1 MAEKH
6 TEQVTPWEV
15 EGEVDY
21 DKLIW
26 QFGTK
31 KIDEALYGRLKKYGD
46 NHMLR
51 RKYFFSHRDLDLAL
65 NDYEQKK
72 GFFLYTGL
80 AVSKN
85 MHLGHLTSFLMSKWM
100 QETFGV
106 NLYVEIPDEEKFL
119 ARRDMTIE
127 EIDQQ
132 AEDVILNIAAL
143 GFDPE
148 KTFIFKDREYVK
160 NMYTLACKIAKKVNF
175 SNVKA
180 VFGFNEQTNIG
191 LMFYPA
197 MQMVPC
203 FFEEK
208 RCLIPAGIDQDP
220 YWRIQRDIAESM
232 GGFKTAA
239 IHSQFLPPLSGVEG
253 KMSASR
259 PENAVYLNDDAKTVR
274 SKIMKYA
281 FSGGQ
286 PTIEEHRKR
295 GGNPAVDVSY
305 QWLKIFFEPNDARLK
320 QIHDDYTSGK
330 MLTGELKQILTDK
343 LNLFLENHRAEKE
356 KAAKRLEKLKYS
368 GKLAKKMWETTF

>member
-1 MAEKH
+1 
-6 TEQVTPWEV
+6 
-15 EGEVDY
+15 
-21 DKLIW
+21 
-26 QFGTK
+26 
-31 KIDEALYGRLKKYGD
+31 
-46 NHMLR
+46 
-51 RKYFFSHRDLDLAL
+51 
-65 NDYEQKK
+65 
-72 GFFLYTGL
+72 
-80 AVSKN
+80 
-85 MHLGHLTSFLMSKWM
+85 MSKWL
-100 QETFGV
+100 QEAFGV
-106 NLYVEIPDEEKFL
+106 NLYIEIPDEEKFL
-119 ARRDMTIE
+119 ARRDITIE
-127 EIDQQ
+127 EIDRQ

-160 NMYTLACKIAKKVNF
+160 NVYTLACKIAKKVNF

-259 PENAVYLNDDAKTVR
+259 PENAIYLNDDAKTVR

-286 PTIEEHRKR
+286 PTIEEHRKK

-320 QIHDDYTSGK
+320 QIHDNYRSGK
-330 MLTGELKQILTDK
+330 MLTGELKQILSDK

-356 KAAKRLEKLKYS
+356 KAVKKVEKLKYS